1 MSKLQKRFS
10 KEEKLQIV
18 NQSIDENVSNED
30 LGRLYTVHPNT
41 ISRWRKE
48 FGSFEQNAFPGKG
61 NLKLTDDQSTIQQLQ
76 KELREERL
84 KIEILKKA
92 VSIFSSPDRKNLLS

>member
-18 NQSIDENVSNED
+18 NQSIDENASNED
-30 LGRLYTVHPNT
+30 LGRHYGIHPNT
-41 ISRWRKE
+41 ISRWRRE
-48 FGSFEQNAFPGKG
+48 FGSYEHNAFPGKG
-61 NLKLTDDQSTIQQLQ
+61 NLKLTDDQRKIQQLE

-84 KIEILKKA
+84 KNEILKKA
-92 VSIFSSPDRKNLLS
+92 VSIISSPDRKNLLS